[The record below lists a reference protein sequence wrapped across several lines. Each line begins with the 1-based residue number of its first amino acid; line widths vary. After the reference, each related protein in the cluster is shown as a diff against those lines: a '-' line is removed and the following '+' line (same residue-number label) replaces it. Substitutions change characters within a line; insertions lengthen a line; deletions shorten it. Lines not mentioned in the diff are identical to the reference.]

1 MKKAILTEYGTDPE
15 SCEEAF
21 LARMRQPGVSFLVY
35 FAVLEQLYQD
45 AFSIDDGTA
54 LNEPSQKAATRQFLR
69 GIPQAI
75 SSKLQLDYP
84 TESYTNL
91 VKQARRIEEVM
102 ARTQTPGEQVASV
115 EACHKD
121 SRLDTLC
128 SELNELKV
136 PRAG

>member
-1 MKKAILTEYGTDPE
+1 MLGCDSQASLSWLI
-15 SCEEAF
+15 F
-21 LARMRQPGVSFLVY
+21 
-35 FAVLEQLYQD
+35 
-45 AFSIDDGTA
+45 AFSIDKGTA
-54 LNEPSQKAATRQFLR
+54 LNEPSQKAVTLQFLR

-91 VKQARRIEEVM
+91 AKQACRIEVVM
-102 ARTQTPGEQVASV
+102 AHTQTPVEQVASV
-115 EACHKD
+115 EACHND

-136 PRAG
+136 LLQGQANYGGP